1 MKKRIEA
8 GMILI
13 ALFSCQYHN
22 QLSSDNALTKRIET
36 EFKTES
42 EVIDLTQLNSFEW
55 NELLI
60 LGPYC
65 VIEHIEKDLDL
76 DLDNI
81 RGNRIEYSDD
91 INLLIFLNNGNS
103 VKISEISRGIGDFT
117 DLQRIIERDR
127 GQIRKNSTWPE

>member
-1 MKKRIEA
+1 MKKRIGA

-13 ALFSCQYHN
+13 VLFSCQYHN